1 MSRVFG
7 IRLYSLR
14 TNKTNYTQ
22 TQMAKLLRLERS
34 TYTKYESG
42 ITEPSLQTLRNIKKI
57 LNINYD
63 ELLSEEL
70 SETEII
76 DYSLF
81 RKTV

>member
-1 MSRVFG
+1 MSRKFG

-14 TNKTNYTQ
+14 TNRTNYTQ

-42 ITEPSLQTLRNIKKI
+42 ITEPSLQTLRNIKSV
-57 LNINYD
+57 LNVSYD

-76 DYSLF
+76 DYNLF

>member
-1 MSRVFG
+1 MSRKFG

-14 TNKTNYTQ
+14 TNRTNYTQ

-42 ITEPSLQTLRNIKKI
+42 ITEPSLQTLSNIKSV
-57 LNINYD
+57 LNVSYD

>member
-1 MSRVFG
+1 MSRKFG

-14 TNKTNYTQ
+14 TNRTNYSQ
-22 TQMAKLLRLERS
+22 TQMAKLLHLERS

-42 ITEPSLQTLRNIKKI
+42 ITEPSLQTLSNIKSV
-57 LNINYD
+57 LNVSYD

>member
-1 MSRVFG
+1 MSRKFG

-14 TNKTNYTQ
+14 TNRTNYTQ
-22 TQMAKLLRLERS
+22 TQMAKLLHLERS

-57 LNINYD
+57 LNITYD

>member
-1 MSRVFG
+1 MSRKFG

-22 TQMAKLLRLERS
+22 TQMAKLLHLERS

-42 ITEPSLQTLRNIKKI
+42 ITEPSLQTLRNIKSV
-57 LNINYD
+57 LNVSYD

-76 DYSLF
+76 DYNLF

>member
-57 LNINYD
+57 LNITYD

-81 RKTV
+81 RKTL

>member
-22 TQMAKLLRLERS
+22 TQMAKLLHLERS

-42 ITEPSLQTLRNIKKI
+42 ITEPSLQTLRNIKSV
-57 LNINYD
+57 LNVSYD

>member
-1 MSRVFG
+1 
-7 IRLYSLR
+7 
-14 TNKTNYTQ
+14 
-22 TQMAKLLRLERS
+22 MAKLLRLERS

-57 LNINYD
+57 LNITYD

-81 RKTV
+81 RKTL

>member
-14 TNKTNYTQ
+14 TNRTNYTQ
-22 TQMAKLLRLERS
+22 TQMAKLLHLERS

-57 LNINYD
+57 LNITYD

>member
-1 MSRVFG
+1 MSRKFG

-42 ITEPSLQTLRNIKKI
+42 ITEPSLQTLSNIKSV
-57 LNINYD
+57 LNVSYD

>member
-57 LNINYD
+57 LSITYD

>member
-1 MSRVFG
+1 
-7 IRLYSLR
+7 
-14 TNKTNYTQ
+14 
-22 TQMAKLLRLERS
+22 MAKLLRLERS

-57 LNINYD
+57 LNITYD

>member
-42 ITEPSLQTLRNIKKI
+42 ITEPSLQTLRNIKSV
-57 LNINYD
+57 LNVSYD

-76 DYSLF
+76 DYDLF

>member
-1 MSRVFG
+1 
-7 IRLYSLR
+7 
-14 TNKTNYTQ
+14 
-22 TQMAKLLRLERS
+22 MAKLLHLERS

-42 ITEPSLQTLRNIKKI
+42 ITEPSLQTLRNIKSV
-57 LNINYD
+57 LNVSYD

-76 DYSLF
+76 DYSIF

>member
-1 MSRVFG
+1 MSRKFG

-22 TQMAKLLRLERS
+22 TQMAKLLCLERS

-57 LNINYD
+57 LNITYD

>member
-22 TQMAKLLRLERS
+22 TQMAKILHLERS

-42 ITEPSLQTLRNIKKI
+42 ITEPSLQTLRNIKSV
-57 LNINYD
+57 LNVSYD

-76 DYSLF
+76 DYNLF
-81 RKTV
+81 RKTL

>member
-42 ITEPSLQTLRNIKKI
+42 ITEPSLQTLRNIKSV
-57 LNINYD
+57 LNVSYD

>member
-57 LNINYD
+57 LNITYD

>member
-42 ITEPSLQTLRNIKKI
+42 ITEPSLQTLRNIKKV
-57 LNINYD
+57 LNITYD

>member
-14 TNKTNYTQ
+14 TNRTNYTQ
-22 TQMAKLLRLERS
+22 TQMAKLLHLERS

-42 ITEPSLQTLRNIKKI
+42 ITEPSLQTLRNIKSV
-57 LNINYD
+57 LNVSYD

-76 DYSLF
+76 DYSIF